1 MGLNVGKYYVRPM
14 EHLQIS
20 GWHGAPLWK
29 RLRLRN
35 TTLKTS
41 IGQKLIGDSPGYL
54 WDVLSW
60 RLGWM

>member
-1 MGLNVGKYYVRPM
+1 MGLNVGKSSSLSPM
-14 EHLQIS
+14 GASKLIS

-41 IGQKLIGDSPGYL
+41 IGQKLLGDSPG
-54 WDVLSW
+54 VFV
-60 RLGWM
+60 GCP